1 MRYSQGQARHL
12 LDLPVETL
20 RHWRKVLPPLHA
32 KHGRAASFAF
42 SDLIALGVLK
52 RMSDTFGIPIGRM
65 ADASVALFDE
75 CETLRWNALATA
87 AFTFD
92 GQTGR
97 IIEVGALPF
106 DEPNLILPLQPI
118 LTELRGRLLQEGS
131 DDQPSLQFPPL
142 PLKSRNSG

>member
-52 RMSDTFGIPIGRM
+52 RISETFGIPIGRM

-75 CETLRWNALATA
+75 CEGLRWSALATA

-92 GQTGR
+92 GQAGR
-97 IIEVGALPF
+97 IVDISALSF

-118 LTELRGRLLQEGS
+118 LTELRARLLQEGP
-131 DDQPSLQFPPL
+131 DDQPSLRFPPL